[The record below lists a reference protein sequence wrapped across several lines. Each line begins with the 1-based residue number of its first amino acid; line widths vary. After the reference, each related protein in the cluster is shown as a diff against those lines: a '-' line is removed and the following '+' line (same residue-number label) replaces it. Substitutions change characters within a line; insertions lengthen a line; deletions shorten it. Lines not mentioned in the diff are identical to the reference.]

1 MYYVD
6 IANKKGEKTMPKK
19 KHKKK
24 GKKRKAFLAW
34 VIAVTA
40 TIDLLKDLTGL
51 LDIIIKLVKSL
62 FN

>member
-1 MYYVD
+1 
-6 IANKKGEKTMPKK
+6 MPKK

-40 TIDLLKDLTGL
+40 TIDLMKDLTEL
-51 LDIIIKLVKSL
+51 LDMIIKLVKSL